1 MDARV
6 KVVRKREEMIT
17 EYLFFVG
24 LSVTWL
30 TMIGGICVI
39 TWVVY
44 RVYTSELRKY
54 VRSWDGK
61 TYEERASI
69 PARLNNLFFKFT
81 VIDYV
86 LVCLLPIAAAVSL
99 YVLLQY
105 YTSM

>member
-1 MDARV
+1 MDTRV
-6 KVVRKREEMIT
+6 KVVRKREAMIA
-17 EYLFFVG
+17 EYLFFLG
-24 LSVTWL
+24 LLVTWAM
-30 TMIGGICVI
+30 MIGGICEI
-39 TWVVY
+39 AWVVY

-69 PARLNNLFFKFT
+69 PARLNNLFFKLT

-86 LVCLLPIAAAVSL
+86 LACLLPIAAAVSL

-105 YTSM
+105 YASM